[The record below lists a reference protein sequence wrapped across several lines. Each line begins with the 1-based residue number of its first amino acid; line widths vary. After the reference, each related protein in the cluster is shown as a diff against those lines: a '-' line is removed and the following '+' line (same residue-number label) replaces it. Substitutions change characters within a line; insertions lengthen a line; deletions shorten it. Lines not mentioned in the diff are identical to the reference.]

1 MNEIYVLLIGFG
13 LLIIGIYRFTRQ
25 YLTLKKG
32 DIVFAEVVRCKNKSG
47 SKGKRYCYPYVAVTS
62 NTGTVREF
70 YCYAAK
76 RSGHDYYHA
85 GEELELYLYK
95 SMVSPTIYIFESFLF
110 NFGNDLQMTSPFF
123 SIILIFG

>member
-85 GEELELYLYK
+85 GEELELYRYK
-95 SMVSPTIYIFESFLF
+95 SF
-110 NFGNDLQMTSPFF
+110 FGNDGYITKRTASSTLLTIVAGIVGVVLSFV
-123 SIILIFG
+123 LR